1 MRITHR
7 QLEAFIQFMET
18 GTVTAAADRML
29 VTQPAM
35 SKMLAGLEIDMKLSL
50 FQREKRR
57 LLPTDEARLL
67 YKEVRRLFASL
78 ADVERFAEDL
88 RCFRT
93 GELRII
99 SGSTLGLT
107 LVADALSDFCK
118 ENPEVDVLMDMS
130 SNVGPDVL
138 ATNVDLGFS
147 VTQFQHPSLK
157 IEPLFHASSVCILHK
172 DHPLATRKR
181 LRPQDL
187 EGEEFISFSRDTRMR
202 HITDG
207 VFEQY
212 RVARKMRIEVFAS
225 AEANA
230 LVSRGIGI
238 AIVEPLGVRQNFWPE
253 VVAVPFDPA
262 IEFTF
267 SAFRPRDRIAS
278 PMANRYMELLRY
290 YIRQLNNGES
300 YLPAW
305 MEVRLPGEP
314 RMVSD

>member
-18 GTVTAAADRML
+18 GTVTAAANRML

-35 SKMLAGLEIDMKLSL
+35 SKMLAGLEIDLKLSL

-57 LLPTDEARLL
+57 LIPTDEARLL

-88 RCFRT
+88 RSFRT

-118 ENPEVDVLMDMS
+118 ENPDVDVLMDMS

-138 ATNVDLGFS
+138 AANVDIGFS

-172 DHPLATRKR
+172 DHPLASRSR

-225 AEANA
+225 SEANA

-253 VVAVPFDPA
+253 IVAVPFDPA

-278 PMANRYMELLRY
+278 PMANRYMEILRD
-290 YIRQLNNGES
+290 YIRKMSRGES
-300 YLPAW
+300 YLPDW
-305 MEVRLPGEP
+305 MEVRLPGEV
-314 RMVSD
+314 RKAID